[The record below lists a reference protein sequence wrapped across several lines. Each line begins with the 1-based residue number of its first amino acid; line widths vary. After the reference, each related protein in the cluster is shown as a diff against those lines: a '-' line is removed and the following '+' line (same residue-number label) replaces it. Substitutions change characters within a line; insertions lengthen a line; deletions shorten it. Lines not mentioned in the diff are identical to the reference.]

1 MSKKLLEK
9 QRRRL
14 EQEKKLAEQRSAAR
28 RRNLITIVVATVVL
42 GLVIGAIVLQRRS
55 EEPSGPVG
63 VAASEAG
70 CGSIERPEEQGRDH
84 IEVGAPHPPY
94 SSSPPTSGPH
104 YETPASTGFYP
115 SPLEPEQV
123 VHNLEH
129 SQIVIWYRPD
139 VSETTLDQIEAIVD
153 QEPLATVAVPYD
165 DIEGSASFVL
175 TAWGASQSCARV
187 SQEVIDDFRR
197 QFQGKGPEKFVPP
210 FSG

>member
-14 EQEKKLAEQRSAAR
+14 EEEKRLAERRSAAR
-28 RRNLITIVVATVVL
+28 RRNLITLVVAVVVSA
-42 GLVIGAIVLQRRS
+42 LVVGAIYMQRRA

-63 VAASEAG
+63 VAASQAG
-70 CGSIERPEEQGRDH
+70 CGAIERPEEQGREH
-84 IEVGAPHPPY
+84 IEVGSPHEPY

-115 SPLEPEQV
+115 SALEPEQV

-139 VSETTLDQIEAIVD
+139 VSETTLDQLEAIVD
-153 QEPLATVAVPYD
+153 QEPLATLAVPYE

-197 QFQGKGPEKFVPP
+197 QFQGQGPEKLVPP
-210 FSG
+210 FDG

>member
-14 EQEKKLAEQRSAAR
+14 EEEKRRAEQRSAAR
-28 RRNLITIVVATVVL
+28 RRNVITLVVAILVL
-42 GLVIGAIVLQRRS
+42 ALVIGAIYVQRRA

-63 VAASEAG
+63 VAAGEAG
-70 CGSIERPEEQGRDH
+70 CGPIERDEEQSRDH
-84 IEVGAPHPPY
+84 IEVGTPHEPY
-94 SSSPPTSGPH
+94 TTSPPSSGPH
-104 YETPASTGFYP
+104 YETPAATGFYP

-129 SQIVIWYRPD
+129 SQIVIWYRSD
-139 VSETTLDQIEAIVD
+139 VSEQTLDQIEAVVD
-153 QEPLATVAVPYD
+153 QEPQATVALPYD

-175 TAWGASQSCARV
+175 TAWTASQSCARV

-197 QFQGKGPEKFVPP
+197 EFQGKGPEKFVPE
-210 FSG
+210 FEG

>member
-14 EQEKKLAEQRSAAR
+14 EEEKRLAERRSAAR
-28 RRNLITIVVATVVL
+28 RRNLVTIVVAALVLALVV
-42 GLVIGAIVLQRRS
+42 GAIYVQRRS

-63 VAASEAG
+63 VAAEQAG
-70 CGSIERPEEQGRDH
+70 CGEIERPEEQGADH
-84 IEVGAPHPPY
+84 IEVGTPHEPY
-94 SSSPPTSGPH
+94 NTSPPTSGPH
-104 YETPASTGFYP
+104 YEVPAAPGFYP

-129 SQIVIWYRPD
+129 SQIVIWYRSD
-139 VSETTLDQIEAIVD
+139 VSEGTLDQIEEIVS
-153 QEPLATVAVPYD
+153 QEPQATVAVPYD

-175 TAWGASQSCARV
+175 TAWGASQPCARV

-197 QFQGKGPEKFVPP
+197 EFQGKGPEKFVPE
-210 FSG
+210 FTG